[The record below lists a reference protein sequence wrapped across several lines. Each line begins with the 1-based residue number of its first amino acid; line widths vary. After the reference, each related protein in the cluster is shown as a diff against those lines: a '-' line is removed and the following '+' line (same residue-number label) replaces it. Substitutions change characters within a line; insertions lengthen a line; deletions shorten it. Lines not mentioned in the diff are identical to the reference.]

1 MGLFDWLRKNKSSV
15 ADPAYK
21 PIQGMD
27 WYPGVYSQ
35 FGSDIYASD
44 VVQQAINCIV
54 REMKKLSPQHVLKKN
69 KNYTESVNDE
79 IQGVLDYPNELMTT
93 SDFIEKIVWQLY
105 FNYNSFVLPVWE
117 KGKLAALY
125 PLNPQQ
131 VDFLQDASGEVFV
144 QMIFANGYNGTVR
157 YADVIH
163 VKYNY
168 SVSEFMGGNVNGQPD
183 NKALLKSLELNK
195 TLLDGVAKAMNSS
208 FAINGVVKY
217 NTLID
222 GAKTEKA
229 LAELTAAL
237 KRNESGFM
245 PLDLKAEFIP
255 FKREVKLVDE
265 PTLKFVDEK
274 ILRHFG
280 VPLAILTGDYTKTQY
295 EAFYQ
300 KTLEPLII
308 SMSQAFTKA
317 IFSKRE
323 TFGFG
328 HKIIFYH
335 KELNFMTMDEKIRWM
350 TLASNVGAITINEMR
365 GILGYEP
372 YDDEELGNTPVMS
385 KNFGAADSVKDID
398 KNENVNN
405 NTSENGGDNGQSA
418 LPETI
423 DKPNIGEAN

>member
-1 MGLFDWLRKNKSSV
+1 MGLFSWLKKHKDSV
-15 ADPAYK
+15 ADESYK
-21 PIQGMD
+21 SVQGMD
-27 WYPGVYSQ
+27 WYPAVYSQ
-35 FGSDIYASD
+35 FGNDIYASD
-44 VVQQAINCIV
+44 VVQQAVSCIV
-54 REMKKLSPQHVLKKN
+54 REMKKLSPQHVVKKN
-69 KNYTESVNDE
+69 KHYTESVQDEVQATLDAPND
-79 IQGVLDYPNELMTT
+79 LMTT
-93 SDFIEKIVWQLY
+93 SDFIEKIVWQLF
-105 FNYNSFVLPVWE
+105 FNYNAFVLPVWE
-117 KGKLAALY
+117 KGKLSGLY
-125 PLNPQQ
+125 PLQPQQ
-131 VDFLQDASGEVFV
+131 VNFLQDTNGDIFV
-144 QMIFANGYNGTVR
+144 QLTFANGYNGTVR
-157 YADVIH
+157 YADIIH
-163 VKYNY
+163 IRYNY

-195 TLLDGVAKAMNSS
+195 TLLDGVVKAMNSS

-229 LAELTAAL
+229 LADLTAAL

-245 PLDLKAEFIP
+245 PLDLKADFIP

-265 PTLKFVDEK
+265 PTLKFIDEK

-308 SMSQAFTKA
+308 TMSQAFTKA

-335 KELNFMTMDEKIRWM
+335 KELDFMTMDEKIKWM

-365 GILGYEP
+365 DILGYEP

-385 KNFGAADSVKDID
+385 KNFGAADAVKDID

-405 NTSENGGDNGQSA
+405 NTSDGGDNGQSSMS
-418 LPETI
+418 ET
-423 DKPNIGEAN
+423 DNFPTVGEAN

>member
-1 MGLFDWLRKNKSSV
+1 MGLFDWLKKHKSSA
-15 ADPAYK
+15 ADPGFK
-21 PIQGMD
+21 QVDGMG
-27 WYPGVYSQ
+27 WYPGIYSQ

-44 VVQQAINCIV
+44 VVQQAVSCIV
-54 REMKKLSPQHVLKKN
+54 REMKKLSPQHVIKKN
-69 KNYTESVNDE
+69 KNYTESVQDE
-79 IQGVLDYPNELMTT
+79 VQATLDAPNNLMTT

-105 FNYNSFVLPVWE
+105 FNYNAFVLPVWE
-117 KGKLAALY
+117 KGKLAQLY
-125 PLNPQQ
+125 PLQPQT
-131 VDFLQDASGEVFV
+131 VNFLQDASGELFV
-144 QMIFANGYNGTVR
+144 ELIFANGYSGTVR

-163 VKYNY
+163 IRYNY

-195 TLLDGVAKAMNSS
+195 TLLDGITKAMNSS

-222 GAKTEKA
+222 GTKTEKA
-229 LAELTAAL
+229 LSELTAAL

-265 PTLKFVDEK
+265 PTLKFIDEK

-280 VPLAILTGDYTKTQY
+280 VPLAILTGDYNKTQY

-335 KELNFMTMDEKIRWM
+335 KELDFMTMDEKIKWM

-365 GILGYEP
+365 DILGYEP

-385 KNFGAADSVKDID
+385 KNFGAADAVKDID

-405 NTSENGGDNGQSA
+405 NTSENEGDNSQ
-418 LPETI
+418 PEI
-423 DKPNIGEAN
+423 INNSGSGETS

>member
-1 MGLFDWLRKNKSSV
+1 MGLFDWLKKHKSSA
-15 ADPAYK
+15 ADPGFK
-21 PIQGMD
+21 QVDGMG
-27 WYPGVYSQ
+27 WYPGIYSQ

-44 VVQQAINCIV
+44 VVQQAVSCIV
-54 REMKKLSPQHVLKKN
+54 REMKKLSPQHVIKKN
-69 KNYTESVNDE
+69 KNYTESVQDE
-79 IQGVLDYPNELMTT
+79 VQATLDAPNGLMTT
-93 SDFIEKIVWQLY
+93 SDFIEKIVWQLF

-117 KGKLAALY
+117 KGKLAQLY
-125 PLNPQQ
+125 PLQPQT
-131 VDFLQDASGEVFV
+131 VNFLQDASGELFV
-144 QMIFANGYNGTVR
+144 ELIFANGYSGTVR
-157 YADVIH
+157 YTDVIH
-163 VKYNY
+163 IRYNY

-195 TLLDGVAKAMNSS
+195 TLLDGITKAMNSS

-222 GAKTEKA
+222 GTKTEKA
-229 LAELTAAL
+229 LSELTAAL

-265 PTLKFVDEK
+265 ATLKFIDEK

-280 VPLAILTGDYTKTQY
+280 VPLAILTGDYNKTQY

-335 KELNFMTMDEKIRWM
+335 KELDFMTMDDKIKWM

-365 GILGYEP
+365 DILGYEP

-385 KNFGAADSVKDID
+385 KNFGAADTVKDID
-398 KNENVNN
+398 KSENVNN
-405 NTSENGGDNGQSA
+405 NTSDSGGDNSH
-418 LPETI
+418 PEI
-423 DKPNIGEAN
+423 INNSGNGETS

>member
-1 MGLFDWLRKNKSSV
+1 MGLFDWLKKHKSSA
-15 ADPAYK
+15 ADPGFK
-21 PIQGMD
+21 QVDGMG
-27 WYPGVYSQ
+27 WYPGIYSQ
-35 FGSDIYASD
+35 FGGDIYASD
-44 VVQQAINCIV
+44 VVQQAVSCIV
-54 REMKKLSPQHVLKKN
+54 REMKKLSPQHVIKKN
-69 KNYTESVNDE
+69 KNYTESVQDE
-79 IQGVLDYPNELMTT
+79 VQATLDAPNGLMTT
-93 SDFIEKIVWQLY
+93 SDFIEKIVWQLF

-117 KGKLAALY
+117 KGKLAQLY
-125 PLNPQQ
+125 PLQPQT
-131 VDFLQDASGEVFV
+131 VNFLQDASGELFV
-144 QMIFANGYNGTVR
+144 ELIFANGYSGTVR
-157 YADVIH
+157 YTDVIH
-163 VKYNY
+163 IRYNY

-195 TLLDGVAKAMNSS
+195 TLLDGITKAMNSS

-222 GAKTEKA
+222 GTKTEKA
-229 LAELTAAL
+229 LSELTAAL

-265 PTLKFVDEK
+265 ATLKFIDEK

-280 VPLAILTGDYTKTQY
+280 VPLAILTGDYNKTQY

-335 KELNFMTMDEKIRWM
+335 KELDFMTMDDKIKWM

-365 GILGYEP
+365 DILGYEP

-385 KNFGAADSVKDID
+385 KNFGAADTVKDID
-398 KNENVNN
+398 KSENVNN
-405 NTSENGGDNGQSA
+405 NTSDSGGDNSH
-418 LPETI
+418 PEI
-423 DKPNIGEAN
+423 INNSGNGETS

>member
-1 MGLFDWLRKNKSSV
+1 MGLFSWLKKHKDNTVDTTYKS
-15 ADPAYK
+15 
-21 PIQGMD
+21 IQGTD

-44 VVQQAINCIV
+44 VVQQAVACIV
-54 REMKKLSPQHVLKKN
+54 REMKKLSPQHVVKKN
-69 KNYTESVNDE
+69 KNYTELVQDEVQATLDAPND
-79 IQGVLDYPNELMTT
+79 LMTT

-105 FNYNSFVLPVWE
+105 FNYNAFVLPVWE
-117 KGKLAALY
+117 KGKLVQLY
-125 PLNPQQ
+125 PLNPQT
-131 VDFLQDASGEVFV
+131 VNFLQDASGDIFV
-144 QMIFANGYNGTVR
+144 QFIFANGYSGTVR

-163 VKYNY
+163 IRYNY
-168 SVSEFMGGNVNGQPD
+168 SVSEFMGGDVNGQPN
-183 NKALLKSLELNK
+183 NKALLESLKLNK
-195 TLLDGVAKAMNSS
+195 TMLEGITKAMNSS

-222 GAKTEKA
+222 GQKTEKA
-229 LAELTAAL
+229 LADLTAAL

-265 PTLKFVDEK
+265 PTLKFIDEK

-280 VPLAILTGDYTKTQY
+280 VPLAILTGDYNKTQY

-308 SMSQAFTKA
+308 AMSQAFTKA
-317 IFSKRE
+317 IFSRRE

-335 KELNFMTMDEKIRWM
+335 KELDFMTMDEKIRWM

-365 GILGYEP
+365 AILGYEP
-372 YDDEELGNTPVMS
+372 YADEKLGNTPVMS
-385 KNFGAADSVKDID
+385 KNFGAADSVKDVD
-398 KNENVNN
+398 KNENSND
-405 NTSENGGDNGQSA
+405 NTSDNGSENSQ
-418 LPETI
+418 PEII
-423 DKPNIGEAN
+423 DNSGTGEIN

>member
-1 MGLFDWLRKNKSSV
+1 MGLFSWLKKHKDSL
-15 ADPAYK
+15 ADPAFK
-21 PIQGMD
+21 PVQGTG

-44 VVQQAINCIV
+44 VVQQAVSCIV
-54 REMKKLSPQHVLKKN
+54 REMKKLSPQHVVKKN
-69 KNYTESVNDE
+69 KNYTESVQDE
-79 IQGVLDYPNELMTT
+79 IQATLDAPNNLMTT
-93 SDFIEKIVWQLY
+93 CDFIEKIVWQLY
-105 FNYNSFVLPVWE
+105 FNYNSFILPVWE
-117 KGKLAALY
+117 KGKLAQLY
-125 PLNPQQ
+125 PLQPQQ
-131 VDFLQDASGEVFV
+131 VNFLQDASGDIFV
-144 QMIFANGYNGTVR
+144 QLIFANGYSGTVK
-157 YADVIH
+157 YTDIIH
-163 VKYNY
+163 IRYNY

-245 PLDLKAEFIP
+245 PLDLKADFIP
-255 FKREVKLVDE
+255 FKREIKLVDE
-265 PTLKFVDEK
+265 PTLKFIDEK

-335 KELNFMTMDEKIRWM
+335 KELDFMTMDEKIRWM

-365 GILGYEP
+365 DILGYEP
-372 YDDEELGNTPVMS
+372 YDDEELGNTPIMS
-385 KNFGAADSVKDID
+385 KNFGAADSVKDVD
-398 KNENVNN
+398 KNENQNN
-405 NTSENGGDNGQSA
+405 NISENGGDNGQSA
-418 LPETI
+418 LPEII
-423 DKPNIGEAN
+423 DQQNIGEAN

>member
-1 MGLFDWLRKNKSSV
+1 MGLFDWLKKHKSSA
-15 ADPAYK
+15 ADPGFK
-21 PIQGMD
+21 QVDGMG
-27 WYPGVYSQ
+27 WYPGIYSQ

-44 VVQQAINCIV
+44 VVQQAVSCIV
-54 REMKKLSPQHVLKKN
+54 REMKKLSPQHVVKKN
-69 KNYTESVNDE
+69 KNYTELVQDE
-79 IQGVLDYPNELMTT
+79 VQATLDAPNNLMTT

-117 KGKLAALY
+117 KGKLAQLY
-125 PLNPQQ
+125 PLQPQT
-131 VDFLQDASGEVFV
+131 VNFLQDASGELFV
-144 QMIFANGYNGTVR
+144 ELIFANGYSGTVR

-163 VKYNY
+163 IRYNY

-195 TLLDGVAKAMNSS
+195 SLLDGITKAMNSS

-222 GAKTEKA
+222 GTKTEKA
-229 LAELTAAL
+229 LADLTAAL

-265 PTLKFVDEK
+265 PTLKFIDEK

-280 VPLAILTGDYTKTQY
+280 VPLAILTGDYNKTQY

-335 KELNFMTMDEKIRWM
+335 KELDFMTMDEKIKWM

-365 GILGYEP
+365 DILGYEP
-372 YDDEELGNTPVMS
+372 YDDEDLGNTPVMS
-385 KNFGAADSVKDID
+385 KNFGAADAVKDID

-405 NTSENGGDNGQSA
+405 NTSENEGDNSQ
-418 LPETI
+418 PETI
-423 DKPNIGEAN
+423 NNSGSGETS

>member
-1 MGLFDWLRKNKSSV
+1 MGLFDWLKKHKSSA
-15 ADPAYK
+15 ADPGFK
-21 PIQGMD
+21 QVDGMG
-27 WYPGVYSQ
+27 WYPGIYSQ

-44 VVQQAINCIV
+44 VVQQAVSCIV
-54 REMKKLSPQHVLKKN
+54 REMKKLSPQHVIKKN
-69 KNYTESVNDE
+69 KNYTESVQDE
-79 IQGVLDYPNELMTT
+79 VQATLDAPNNLMTT
-93 SDFIEKIVWQLY
+93 SDFIEKIVWQLF

-117 KGKLAALY
+117 KGKLAQLY
-125 PLNPQQ
+125 PLQPQT
-131 VDFLQDASGEVFV
+131 VNFLQDASGELFV
-144 QMIFANGYNGTVR
+144 ELIFANGYSGTVR

-163 VKYNY
+163 IRYNY

-195 TLLDGVAKAMNSS
+195 TLLDGITKAMNSS

-222 GAKTEKA
+222 GTKTEKA
-229 LAELTAAL
+229 LSELTAAL

-265 PTLKFVDEK
+265 PTLKFIDEK

-280 VPLAILTGDYTKTQY
+280 VPLAILTGDYNKTQY

-335 KELNFMTMDEKIRWM
+335 KELDFMTMDEKIKWM

-365 GILGYEP
+365 DILGYEP
-372 YDDEELGNTPVMS
+372 YDDKELGNTPVMS
-385 KNFGAADSVKDID
+385 KNFGAADAVKDMD

-405 NTSENGGDNGQSA
+405 NNTSENEGDNSGTG
-418 LPETI
+418 ETS
-423 DKPNIGEAN
+423 

>member
-1 MGLFDWLRKNKSSV
+1 MGLFSWLKKHKVDSE
-15 ADPAYK
+15 YK
-21 PIQGMD
+21 PLSGAD
-27 WYPGVYSQ
+27 WYPAIYSQ

-54 REMKKLSPQHVLKKN
+54 REMKKLSPQHVIKKN

-79 IQGVLDYPNELMTT
+79 IQGVLDYPNDLMTT
-93 SDFIEKIVWQLY
+93 SDFIEKVVWQLY
-105 FNYNSFVLPVWE
+105 FNYNSFVLPIWE
-117 KGKLAALY
+117 KGKLAGLY

-131 VDFLQDASGEVFV
+131 VNFLQDASGEVFV
-144 QMIFANGYNGTVR
+144 NMIFANGYNGTVR

-163 VKYNY
+163 IRYNY
-168 SVSEFMGGNVNGQPD
+168 SVSEFMGGNLNGQPD

-245 PLDLKAEFIP
+245 PLDLKADFIP

-265 PTLKFVDEK
+265 PTLKFIDEK

-280 VPLAILTGDYTKTQY
+280 VPLAILTGDYNKTQY

-328 HKIIFYH
+328 HKIVFYH
-335 KELNFMTMDEKIRWM
+335 KELDFMTMDEKIRWM
-350 TLASNVGAITINEMR
+350 TMASSVGAITINEMR
-365 GILGYEP
+365 DILGYPP
-372 YDDEELGNTPVMS
+372 YDDEELGNTPIMS
-385 KNFGAADSVKDID
+385 KNFGAADSVKDVD
-398 KNENVNN
+398 KNLNPNN
-405 NTSENGGDNGQSA
+405 NISNEGGDDGQGA

-423 DKPNIGEAN
+423 DIPNVGEAN

>member
-1 MGLFDWLRKNKSSV
+1 MGLFDWLKKHKSSA
-15 ADPAYK
+15 ADPGFK
-21 PIQGMD
+21 QVDGMG
-27 WYPGVYSQ
+27 WYPGIYSQ

-44 VVQQAINCIV
+44 VVQQAVACIV
-54 REMKKLSPQHVLKKN
+54 REMKKLSPQHVIKKN
-69 KNYTESVNDE
+69 KNYTESVQDEVQATLDAPND
-79 IQGVLDYPNELMTT
+79 LMTT
-93 SDFIEKIVWQLY
+93 SDFIEKIAWQLY
-105 FNYNSFVLPVWE
+105 FNYNAFVLPVWE
-117 KGKLAALY
+117 KGKLAQLY
-125 PLNPQQ
+125 PLQPQT
-131 VDFLQDASGEVFV
+131 VNFLQDASGDIFV
-144 QMIFANGYNGTVR
+144 QFIFANGYSGTVR
-157 YADVIH
+157 YTDVIH
-163 VKYNY
+163 IRYNY

-183 NKALLKSLELNK
+183 NKALLESLKLNK
-195 TLLDGVAKAMNSS
+195 TMLDGVAKAMNSS

-222 GAKTEKA
+222 GTKTEKA
-229 LAELTAAL
+229 LSELTAAL

-265 PTLKFVDEK
+265 PTLKFIDEK

-335 KELNFMTMDEKIRWM
+335 KELDFMTMDEKIKWM

-365 GILGYEP
+365 DILGYEP
-372 YDDEELGNTPVMS
+372 CDDEELGNTPVMS

-405 NTSENGGDNGQSA
+405 NTSENGGDNGQST
-418 LPETI
+418 LPET
-423 DKPNIGEAN
+423 DNFPDVGETN

>member
-1 MGLFDWLRKNKSSV
+1 MGLFSWLKKHKDSV
-15 ADPAYK
+15 ADESYK
-21 PIQGMD
+21 PVQGMD
-27 WYPGVYSQ
+27 WYPAVYSQ
-35 FGSDIYASD
+35 FGNDIYASD
-44 VVQQAINCIV
+44 VVQQAVSCIV
-54 REMKKLSPQHVLKKN
+54 REMKKLSPQHVVKKN
-69 KNYTESVNDE
+69 KHYTESVQDEVQATLDAPND
-79 IQGVLDYPNELMTT
+79 LMTT
-93 SDFIEKIVWQLY
+93 SDFIEKIVWQLF
-105 FNYNSFVLPVWE
+105 FNYNAFVLPVWE
-117 KGKLAALY
+117 KGKLSGLY
-125 PLNPQQ
+125 PLQPQQ
-131 VDFLQDASGEVFV
+131 VNFLQDTNGDIFV
-144 QMIFANGYNGTVR
+144 QLTFANGYNGTVR
-157 YADVIH
+157 YADIIH
-163 VKYNY
+163 IRYNY

-195 TLLDGVAKAMNSS
+195 TLLDGVVKAMNSS

-229 LAELTAAL
+229 LADLTAAL

-245 PLDLKAEFIP
+245 PLDLKADFIP

-265 PTLKFVDEK
+265 PTLKFIDEK

-308 SMSQAFTKA
+308 TMSQAFTKA

-335 KELNFMTMDEKIRWM
+335 KELDFMTMDEKIKWM

-365 GILGYEP
+365 DILGYEP

-385 KNFGAADSVKDID
+385 KNFGAADAVKDID

-405 NTSENGGDNGQSA
+405 NTSDGGDNGQSSMS
-418 LPETI
+418 ET
-423 DKPNIGEAN
+423 DNFPTVGEAN